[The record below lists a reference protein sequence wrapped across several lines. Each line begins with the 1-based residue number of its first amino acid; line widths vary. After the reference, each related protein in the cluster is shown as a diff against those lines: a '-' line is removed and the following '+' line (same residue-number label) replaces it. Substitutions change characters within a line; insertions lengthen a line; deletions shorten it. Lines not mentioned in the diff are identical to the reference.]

1 MQYIKGLEQYQNQNP
16 TVVTIG
22 KFDGLHL
29 GHECLLQR
37 VLEHGKQDQV
47 DTVVLTFDMT
57 PLYQMQHKKQQVLMT
72 SDERI
77 RRLDGR
83 VDYLV
88 ECPLDEKIA
97 KMSPED
103 FVKDILV
110 ERFHAAYLVVGTDFT
125 FGRDKK
131 GDYQLLRELGSVYGY
146 QVDVM
151 EKKCYEGREISST
164 YIKEAL
170 GKGDYDLA
178 ETLLGYSYKFQ

>member
-37 VLEHGKQDQV
+37 VLEHGKQDRV
-47 DTVVLTFDMT
+47 DTVVLTFDLT
-57 PLYQMQHKKQQVLMT
+57 PLYQMQQKKQQVLMT
-72 SDERI
+72 SDDRI